1 MVGKIMKAQ
10 RTMMEA
16 EFSQD
21 NITNMNSCSINQ
33 IYHKLRGTFEKV
45 SWRKVVCHNGGC
57 PRWNFV
63 LTMTAHGI
71 LYTNDRLQ
79 RWGVSV
85 DQDCIL
91 CNIEKET
98 TQHLFFECPY
108 ANVLWSKLLEQQGI
122 YRSVQG
128 WDEDLKWA
136 EKWDKRR
143 NAATELYKMVLAATI
158 YYVWQERN
166 GRIFKNKTKGQE
178 TVCKRIIQEIHCRS
192 NRKLEK
198 ILHSLNWYPV

>member
-57 PRWNFV
+57 PRWKFV
-63 LTMTAHGI
+63 LTMTAHER
-71 LYTNDRLQ
+71 LYTKDRLQ
-79 RWGVSV
+79 RWGMTV

-91 CNIEKET
+91 CNNEKET
-98 TQHLFFECPY
+98 IQYLFFECSY
-108 ANVLWSKLLEQQGI
+108 SKALWSKLLEWPGI
-122 YRSVQG
+122 DRP
-128 WDEDLKWA
+128 
-136 EKWDKRR
+136 R
-143 NAATELYKMVLAATI
+143 M
-158 YYVWQERN
+158 
-166 GRIFKNKTKGQE
+166 GRGAKIGREMGQKKK
-178 TVCKRIIQEIHCRS
+178 CNS
-192 NRKLEK
+192 
-198 ILHSLNWYPV
+198 